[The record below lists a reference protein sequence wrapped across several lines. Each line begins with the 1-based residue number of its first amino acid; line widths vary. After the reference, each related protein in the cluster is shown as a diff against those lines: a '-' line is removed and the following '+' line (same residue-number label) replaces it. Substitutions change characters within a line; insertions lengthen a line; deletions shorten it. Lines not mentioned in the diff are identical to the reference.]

1 MGCLAVVTFKVN
13 KRLMSVKLLLC
24 GVFWLASGLSGWV
37 VAGEVQFGG
46 TVNDRIVAVVE
57 DGVILE
63 SELQQKVA
71 DISHKLEQGGT
82 SAPPEDVMRR
92 QVLDRLI
99 VDKLQLQA
107 AERAGIKVDDETLR
121 LAVQQIASRN
131 GMSLEQFRH
140 ALEAEGLSYADFT
153 GQIRDEISISRLRS
167 SQVTSRVK
175 VSDREIDSYLAG
187 GGVVGAGAEGAE
199 FHLGHILIAT
209 PPRASSGQLQSA
221 FEKASRI
228 TVELQKGRDFK
239 QTAVSYSNDSLA
251 LSGGDLG
258 WRKAQDLP
266 GQLAELVL
274 QMREGEIKGPL
285 RSPSGFHI
293 IKLFGVKGSG
303 EHVSTKTRVRHILL
317 KTSEVLSDEDAK
329 QRLLALKQRLENGED
344 FAALARAHSD
354 DKGSAIKG
362 GDLGFV
368 EPGALV
374 PPFEEAMNK
383 LAVNQLSEPVQSQ
396 FGWHLI
402 QVLERQQHTDTSEF
416 RRAQAREAVLRRK
429 VEEETELWLRQ
440 MRDEAYVEMR
450 LDQAAESE

>member
-1 MGCLAVVTFKVN
+1 
-13 KRLMSVKLLLC
+13 MSVKVLAVGLLVC
-24 GVFWLASGLSGWV
+24 GLSG
-37 VAGEVQFGG
+37 VAAARDGLTSEVIE
-46 TVNDRIVAVVE
+46 DHIVAVVE

-63 SELQQKVA
+63 SELVQKVA
-71 DISHKLEQGGT
+71 EIAHKLEQSGT
-82 SAPPEDVMRR
+82 SPPAENVLRQ
-92 QVLDRLI
+92 QVLERII

-107 AERAGIKVDDETLR
+107 AERASVKVDDETLGM
-121 LAVQQIASRN
+121 AVQKIASRN
-131 GMSLEQFRH
+131 GLSLDQFRL
-140 ALEAEGLSYADFT
+140 ALEKEGLSYADFT
-153 GQIRDEISISRLRS
+153 GQIRDEIAISRLRS
-167 SQVTSRVK
+167 SQITSRIK
-175 VSDREIDSYLAG
+175 VSDREIDNYLAEG
-187 GGVVGAGAEGAE
+187 GTLGSGDENAE

-209 PPRASSGQLQSA
+209 PPGPSSGEVQVAQ
-221 FEKASRI
+221 EKAEKLA
-228 TVELQKGRDFK
+228 VELQHGKDFK
-239 QTAVSYSNDSLA
+239 QVAVSYSNDSLA

-293 IKLFGVKGSG
+293 IKLFGVKGSVD
-303 EHVSTKTRVRHILL
+303 HVSTKTHVRHILL
-317 KTSEVLSDEDAK
+317 KTSEVLSDDDAK
-329 QRLLALKQRLENGED
+329 QRLLALKQRLESGDD

-374 PPFEEAMNK
+374 PPFEEAMDK
-383 LAVNQLSEPVQSQ
+383 LAVNKLSEPVQSQ

-402 QVLERQQHTDTSEF
+402 QVLERQQHTDTTEF
-416 RRAQAREAVLRRK
+416 RRTQAREAVLRRK

-440 MRDEAYVEMR
+440 LRDEAYVEIR
-450 LDQAAESE
+450 LGGSAAE